1 MICLLISYE
10 LLVYTSVVATVQE
23 FTEQDN
29 VFYNILSHL

>member
-10 LLVYTSVVATVQE
+10 LPVYTSVVATVQE

-29 VFYNILSHL
+29 VLDYILSRL